1 MEHLPITP
9 PEGQRLAAR
18 TTILCCAVVLL
29 CYSVVRAITVSF
41 TWDESW
47 SFLHYVIPRVYFQN
61 AFDAMG
67 ANHHMLNVWGMIAA
81 SHLFGNS
88 ELSLRLPNLLAH
100 AVFLYA
106 TARIALRSPYYIVSI
121 TAFLVLNLDPYLLDF
136 FSLAR
141 GYGLAIGWMML
152 SLWMFTRY
160 FTEGRQLKWLAL
172 AMLTAALSALSN
184 LIMINYLLALAT
196 AFAALWGM
204 DTLRGQGTS
213 KRHLGVVAAGTA
225 LGLAATL
232 PSAIALSQGG
242 SLFFGCGSIWDCA
255 LNSLAEKLMYLVH
268 YGWPARSILLVFFAF
283 AVVCVTAVVFS
294 AWRGR
299 WMKELQ
305 VMLFGACVTGA
316 CIAFNMLQHVLFDTP
331 FPKDRTALYLVP
343 LILFVPVSGLVA
355 WPRGSFT
362 PGALGTV
369 LALPLLLHMAR
380 SANLT
385 HCVEWKPEGE
395 VSKMLALISH
405 DHLPLGK
412 DRPVVS
418 LSTSFESWGCLPYY
432 QVRDNMQWL
441 MATPREYPKPFATAD
456 YYIVESDGQDQVDP
470 LNWELLYH
478 SAATGT
484 DLYRDKRMRALHRK
498 AERIVLDMEAPD
510 VIGRSNEQHVSGR
523 FSVRF
528 DAATRST
535 NRIYWVVPD
544 TIPAGMVLIYG
555 TGSTLQPEANNWIA
569 LVLRVARGQQELA
582 MSNMGPTLE
591 ARYPGQWAKLAVSL
605 VPMVDLLPGDT
616 VQMSAWPMFD
626 LNVMYLDDM
635 VLSVIH

>member
-1 MEHLPITP
+1 MEPQPIVP
-9 PEGQRLAAR
+9 PEGPRLGAR

-29 CYSVVRAITVSF
+29 CYSVVRAVTVSF

-47 SFLHYVIPRVYFQN
+47 SFLHYVIPRVYIQN

-67 ANHHMLNVWGMIAA
+67 ANHHLLNVWGMIAA
-81 SHLFGNS
+81 SHLFGNN
-88 ELSLRLPNLLAH
+88 ELSLRSPNLLAH
-100 AVFLYA
+100 AIFLYA
-106 TARIALRSPYYIVSI
+106 TARIALRSPSCIVSI
-121 TAFLVLNLDPYLLDF
+121 TTFLVLNLDPYLLDF

-160 FTEGRQLKWLAL
+160 FTEGRQLKWLTL
-172 AMLTAALSALSN
+172 AMLTAALAALSN
-184 LIMINYLLALAT
+184 LVMVNYLLAVAT
-196 AFAALWGM
+196 AFAAMWGM
-204 DTLRGQGTS
+204 DALRGQGTS
-213 KRHLGVVAAGTA
+213 KRHWGVVAAGTA
-225 LGLAATL
+225 LGLAATV
-232 PSAIALSQGG
+232 PFAIALSRGG

-255 LNSLAEKLMYLVH
+255 LNSLADKLMYLLH
-268 YGWPARSILLVFFAF
+268 YGWPARNILLVFLAF
-283 AVVCVTAVVFS
+283 AVASGMAVVFA
-294 AWRGR
+294 AWRGG
-299 WMKELQ
+299 WMNELK

-316 CIAFNMLQHVLFDTP
+316 CIAFIVMQNLLFNTP

-343 LILFVPVSGLVA
+343 LFLFVPVSGLVA

-362 PGALGTV
+362 PGALGTL

-380 SANLT
+380 SANLSY
-385 HCVEWKPEGE
+385 CVEWKPEGE

-405 DHLPLGK
+405 DHLPLSK

-441 MATPREYPKPFATAD
+441 MATPREYPKPFPTAD
-456 YYIVESDGQDQVDP
+456 YYIVECDGQDQVDP

-498 AERIVLDMEAPD
+498 AERRVLDMEDPD
-510 VIGRSNEQHVSGR
+510 VRGRSSEQHASGR

-535 NRIYWVVPD
+535 NPINWIVPD
-544 TIPAGMVLIYG
+544 TIPAGMALIYG
-555 TGSTLQPEANNWIA
+555 TASTLQPEANNWIA
-569 LVLRVARGQQELA
+569 LVLRVTRGGQELA

-591 ARYPGQWAKLAVSL
+591 ARYPGQWAKLAVAL
-605 VPMVDLLPGDT
+605 VPMTDLLPGDT

-626 LNVMYLDDM
+626 LNVMYLDNM
-635 VLSVIH
+635 ELCVIH